1 MDYLKSFWYYDETIH
16 ILRSEILVIKV
27 PEMNTTETRITYP
40 TRLVMGHNYNRMETY
55 MKTEYVNRHTS
66 GFDLFFPLLSTI
78 LKKEISKNIKWSCFL
93 ISEKKQKK
101 PNRNY
106 LENLRLEHGWVVITF
121 QK

>member
-66 GFDLFFPLLSTI
+66 GFDLFFPYCLL
-78 LKKEISKNIKWSCFL
+78 
-93 ISEKKQKK
+93 
-101 PNRNY
+101 Y
-106 LENLRLEHGWVVITF
+106 
-121 QK
+121 